1 MKTFDASPIPSIN
14 FVRNVDWNL
23 FKIFYEIG
31 RQGGIGSAAR
41 SLNKQQPSV
50 SAALQRLEN
59 FLDAHLCSR
68 TARGI
73 ELTVQGH
80 QVMAAC
86 EAMYQQ
92 VQACARLKGSDV
104 AHVSGSL
111 TLRLISNLYLVP
123 RLTTI
128 FQDFHRRYPLIDV
141 RLDVAPWRNVLRSLK
156 NGEVELAIGFT
167 DTQEPN
173 MVYLPL
179 IEQQQQVYCGPQHPL
194 FGQPPVPP
202 SALESDAFVISQDE
216 PTAYVDYRQ
225 RHALARH
232 IGGVADNLQER
243 MWLIQ
248 LGMGIG
254 ILPKPVVDASNMA
267 QVLWPLLP
275 EAEAPRCTI
284 FLIANADS
292 IRSAPAQLFL
302 ETATQHLEMN

>member
-1 MKTFDASPIPSIN
+1 MKRFDANATTSIN

-23 FKIFYEIG
+23 FKIFYESG

-41 SLNKQQPSV
+41 SLNRQQPSV

-59 FLDAHLCSR
+59 FLDTHLCTR

-86 EAMYQQ
+86 EAIYQQ
-92 VQACARLKGSDV
+92 VQACARLKGADV

-167 DTQEPN
+167 DSQEGN
-173 MVYLPL
+173 MQYLPL
-179 IEQQQQVYCGPQHPL
+179 IEQQQQIYCGPQHPL
-194 FGQPPVPP
+194 FGSPPVSP
-202 SALESDAFVISQDE
+202 SVLEPDAFVISQDE

-225 RHALARH
+225 RHALGRQ

-254 ILPKPVVDASNMA
+254 ILPKPVVDASTMA
-267 QVLWPLLP
+267 QVLWPMLP
-275 EAEAPRCTI
+275 ESEAPRCTI
-284 FLIANADS
+284 YLIANTDG

-302 ETATQHLEMN
+302 ETAMLHLETA